1 MFLTM
6 VSVQTLQ
13 QRKNPFTQSPLLIIH
28 PLLVPHLVNC
38 LEGERRV
45 NLQFAR
51 LTPLQPS
58 SPSFFRVL
66 ASSHLSKTLP
76 WTVTERKR
84 NPRIMR
90 AFMLTEKSNVQTDQ
104 GEPDLLFNIF
114 SLPSYLTG
122 LVAPPS
128 ETCGKQKELFG
139 PHTCKVFLLI
149 FEEIYSDIV
158 RINLHKIMK

>member
-6 VSVQTLQ
+6 VSVQILQ
-13 QRKNPFTQSPLLIIH
+13 QRKSPFSQSPLLIIH
-28 PLLVPHLVNC
+28 PLLVPHLVNS

-51 LTPLQPS
+51 LIPLKLSIPNL
-58 SPSFFRVL
+58 FRLL

-76 WTVTERKR
+76 WTATERKR

-104 GEPDLLFNIF
+104 GELDLLFNIF

-128 ETCGKQKELFG
+128 ESCGKQKELFG

-158 RINLHKIMK
+158 RINLQKIMK

>member
-6 VSVQTLQ
+6 VSVQILQ
-13 QRKNPFTQSPLLIIH
+13 QRKSPFSQSPLLIIH
-28 PLLVPHLVNC
+28 PLLVPHLVNS

-45 NLQFAR
+45 NSQFAR

-58 SPSFFRVL
+58 SPSFFSVL

-76 WTVTERKR
+76 WTATERKR
-84 NPRIMR
+84 NPRITR

-104 GEPDLLFNIF
+104 GELDLLFNIF

-122 LVAPPS
+122 LVAPHS
-128 ETCGKQKELFG
+128 ETRGKQKEFIGPLTETLF
-139 PHTCKVFLLI
+139 FLCLKRDILI
-149 FEEIYSDIV
+149 P
-158 RINLHKIMK
+158 

>member
-1 MFLTM
+1 M
-6 VSVQTLQ
+6 
-13 QRKNPFTQSPLLIIH
+13 K
-28 PLLVPHLVNC
+28 
-38 LEGERRV
+38 
-45 NLQFAR
+45 
-51 LTPLQPS
+51 
-58 SPSFFRVL
+58 
-66 ASSHLSKTLP
+66 
-76 WTVTERKR
+76 
-84 NPRIMR
+84 

-128 ETCGKQKELFG
+128 ETYGKQKELFG

-149 FEEIYSDIV
+149 FEEIYSDII